1 MNRLAGLFA
10 TLAMLVAGLS
20 GGVALSA
27 GMLRAARPPGTVVA
41 GDWKAWPRAGAPDGD
56 PYARALFAMRGE
68 APLAPAE
75 GLALYGDRDSSGAA
89 LRSACAYRI
98 AGRIP
103 SARAWT
109 IAVYRPDGSLAEN
122 AARRYVLTSAEAV
135 GDGEV
140 VLSRDPAPGNWLP
153 IGPEGAFVVVLR
165 LYDSPLTSAA
175 AALGGA
181 RLPRIERMD
190 CAS

>member
-1 MNRLAGLFA
+1 MNRLAGIAA
-10 TLAMLVAGLS
+10 TLATLVAGLT
-20 GGVALSA
+20 GGVALSS

-41 GDWKAWPRAGAPDGD
+41 GDWKTWPRAGAPDGD
-56 PYARALFAMRGE
+56 PYARALFAKRGE

-89 LRSACAYRI
+89 LTSGCAYRI

-109 IAVYRPDGSLAEN
+109 VAVYRPDGSLAEN
-122 AARRYVLTSAEAV
+122 AARRYALTSAEAV

-140 VLSRDPAPGNWLP
+140 VLARDPQPGNWLP
-153 IGPEGAFVVVLR
+153 VGPEGAFVVTLR

-175 AALGGA
+175 AALDGE
-181 RLPRIERMD
+181 RLPRIERIG
-190 CAS
+190 CGS